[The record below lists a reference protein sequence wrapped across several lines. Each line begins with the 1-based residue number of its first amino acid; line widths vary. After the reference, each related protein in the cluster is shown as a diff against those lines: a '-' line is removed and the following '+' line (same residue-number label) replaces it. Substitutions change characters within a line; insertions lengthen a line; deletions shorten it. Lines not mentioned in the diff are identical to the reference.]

1 MISAPE
7 GSFGSAARAAASS
20 GVPDSA
26 GAGFAGGRADSFCFG
41 SDASGFAGAILSSD
55 GEISF
60 KRCDD
65 GGFIVV
71 EVSAAN
77 ADKAKPAMTK
87 PTPNDRMMLM
97 LLLINAKMT
106 TATAFNFH
114 CLYRRLSAF
123 ICI

>member
-20 GVPDSA
+20 GVRDSA

-60 KRCDD
+60 KGRDD

-71 EVSAAN
+71 GVSAAN
-77 ADKAKPAMTK
+77 AGKAKPAMTK
-87 PTPNDRMMLM
+87 LIPNDRTMRM
-97 LLLINAKMT
+97 LL
-106 TATAFNFH
+106 
-114 CLYRRLSAF
+114 F
-123 ICI
+123 IKQAQSWFMG